1 MNISVSEQIYQA
13 CPRLH
18 LGIISCDVVNTS
30 SDEAL
35 WEEIAAEE
43 ESLRLSMRMEEIAGE
58 SQYMKPSRPT
68 RSWGK
73 RSNRYRP
80 SARSLV
86 QEDSER
92 DIRFTK

>member
-43 ESLRLSMRMEEIAGE
+43 ESLRLSMRMEEIARRIPI
-58 SQYMKPSRPT
+58 YMKPGRPT

-73 RSNRYRP
+73 TRTATALRP
-80 SARSLV
+80 KLCAGG
-86 QEDSER
+86 
-92 DIRFTK
+92 F

>member
-43 ESLRLSMRMEEIAGE
+43 ESLTCEGMLIFVPLYPYA
-58 SQYMKPSRPT
+58 
-68 RSWGK
+68 
-73 RSNRYRP
+73 
-80 SARSLV
+80 SALV
-86 QEDSER
+86 A
-92 DIRFTK
+92 